1 MTRVKAWTAPRE
13 GGQPSLR
20 AFVVLT
26 GMVCTLILGTF
37 TLTNALQV
45 YRHTPESLAWCSL
58 VNLKQQAALEKGAQ
72 KILLIGGSGVSL
84 GLNAAFLEKELE
96 RPVANFGLQASLGI
110 EIILTEAKKVLE
122 PGDTALLIFEYPLFH
137 LQETTSVAQEW
148 LLGCG
153 LPSLKEKSLPEQFL
167 FFLGVNP
174 MRWLDV
180 LGQEE
185 ASYPEVHREMK
196 SRFDRNGDRILDRHT
211 WPDTSDRMQERL
223 QLYQPENI
231 HLIEDAPGP
240 AYIKEFVD
248 WAAAQDISVLASWP
262 NTISFDEYQDD
273 PRFQK
278 IEGFYND
285 IDVTVIG
292 KPELALLD
300 VKWFYDTQ
308 YHLTAE
314 GILKRTAAFNDA
326 LKNLPDA
333 KDIIR

>member
-1 MTRVKAWTAPRE
+1 MTKVKARTEPRE
-13 GGQPSLR
+13 GSQPSLR
-20 AFVVLT
+20 VFVVLT
-26 GMVCTLILGTF
+26 GMVCALILGTF
-37 TLTNALQV
+37 TLINALQA
-45 YRHTPESLAWCSL
+45 YRHTSESLAWCSL
-58 VNLKQQAALEKGAQ
+58 VNLKQQAAREKGSQ

-84 GLNAAFLEKELE
+84 GLNAALLEKELK

-110 EIILTEAKKVLE
+110 EIILTEAKKVLQ

-137 LQETTSVAQEW
+137 LQEMTSVAQEW

-153 LPSLKEKSLPEQFL
+153 QPSLKEKSLPEQFL

-174 MRWLDV
+174 MRWFDV

-185 ASYPEVHREMK
+185 ASYQEIHREMK
-196 SRFDRNGDRILDRHT
+196 SRFDRNGDRVLDRHT
-211 WPDTSDRMQERL
+211 WPDTSERMQERL
-223 QLYQPENI
+223 QLYQPESI
-231 HLIEDAPGP
+231 HLIEEAPGP

-248 WAAAQDISVLASWP
+248 WAAAQDVSVLASWP
-262 NTISFDEYQDD
+262 NTISFEEYQDD

-292 KPELALLD
+292 EPELALLD
-300 VKWFYDTQ
+300 VTWFYDTQ

-326 LKNLPDA
+326 LKNLPDG
-333 KDIIR
+333 KGIIR